1 MSQPTSYTRFV
12 LARRIEHWLLFLSF
26 SLLALTGLVQKFSTV
41 ALAQSII
48 GFFGGI
54 ETTRIIHRTA
64 AILFGLETIY
74 HFVVMGYKTF
84 VLREKAEMFPELK
97 DAADGFQTLLYNLGI
112 TKTKPKMGR
121 YNFTEKLE
129 YWAMMWGVVI
139 MGLTGFMMWNPIGTT
154 NLLPGQVIPAAKT
167 AHGAEAVLAV
177 LSLILWH
184 GYHVHLRTFNTAM
197 FNGKISRHE
206 MEEEHALELEQI
218 ESGEIKPTT
227 IPKALLRKRQWIYGI
242 VSGTISIAAVVLLF
256 IFITYEKT
264 AITTLPPQQSQVE
277 VFVPQTA
284 TPIPTRTRTPTAAPT
299 HTALPATP
307 AASSASEATESPSQS
322 PSTGDSSEELVWD
335 DVAGLF
341 AEKCTACHGSMGGL
355 SLKSYDDLLKGGK
368 DGPAIIPGDPENS
381 LIILKMAGE
390 HAAKF
395 SEEELAKI
403 KAWIGAG
410 AKE

>member
-41 ALAQSII
+41 SLAQSII
-48 GFFGGI
+48 GFLGGI

-64 AILFGLETIY
+64 AIVFGLETIY
-74 HFVVMGYKTF
+74 HFVVMGYKLF

-97 DAADGFQTLLYNLGI
+97 DAADGFQTILYNLGI
-112 TKTKPKMGR
+112 AKTKPKMGR

-154 NLLPGQVIPAAKT
+154 NLFPGQVIPAAKT

-184 GYHVHLRTFNTAM
+184 GYHVHLRTFNKAM
-197 FNGKISRHE
+197 FTGKISRHE

-218 ESGEIKPTT
+218 EAGEVKPIA
-227 IPKALLRKRQWIYGI
+227 IPRAALRKRQWIYGI
-242 VSGTISIAAVVLLF
+242 VSGTVSIAAVVLLF
-256 IFITYEKT
+256 LFITYEKT
-264 AITTLPPQQSQVE
+264 AITTLPPQGSTVE

-284 TPIPTRTRTPTAAPT
+284 TPVPTRTRTPTPAPT
-299 HTALPATP
+299 NTAAPATP
-307 AASSASEATESPSQS
+307 TNPSSTESSSQS
-322 PSTGDSSEELVWD
+322 PSTGEPSAEDLVWE
-335 DVAGLF
+335 DVAGFF

-355 SLKSYDDLLKGGK
+355 SLKSYDDLLKGGNN
-368 DGPAIIPGDPENS
+368 GPAITPGDAENS
-381 LIILKMAGE
+381 LIILKMAGD

-395 SEEELAKI
+395 TEEELAKI
-403 KAWIGAG
+403 KTWINAG
-410 AKE
+410 AKKE